1 MILTLLADSVFG
13 TINPPAGV
21 KEFDASPGANGLG
34 IIVFFSNLIK
44 IGTVIAGILVFVNIL
59 MAGFTYVSAAGDSG
73 TPDKVK
79 DQILHSV
86 IGLAIIVLSYLIIAL
101 ISFVLFKD
109 PGYIL
114 NPTITGPGTSTAP
127 TGP

>member
-1 MILTLLADSVFG
+1 MFLSLLALVNNNDVFG
-13 TINPPAGV
+13 KIDAPAGV
-21 KEFDASPGANGLG
+21 KEFDASPGATNGLG
-34 IIVFFSNLIK
+34 LILFFSNMIK
-44 IGTVIAGILVFVNIL
+44 IATVIAGLWVFINII
-59 MAGFTYVSAAGDSG
+59 MAGMTYISAAGDSG

-114 NPTITGPGTSTAP
+114 NPTIIGPGA
-127 TGP
+127 